1 MENETYL
8 IVQSD
13 KILAIVSA
21 YGMMEA
27 VAKYF
32 NKVKPSLDFDID
44 YQDNDLVIL
53 FKGQEKILVK
63 TFNGIVL

>member
-1 MENETYL
+1 MKNETYL
-8 IVQSD
+8 LVQGD

-21 YGMMEA
+21 YGKIEA

-44 YQDNDLVIL
+44 YQDSDLVIL
-53 FKGQEKILVK
+53 LQGQEKILVK